1 MDIAIICALYIFLA
15 FTLLSL
21 LKSKRK
27 HNQKLPPGPYPLPI
41 IGNMHKLGKS
51 PHRSLAELAQ
61 VYGPI
66 MRLKLGQ
73 ITTIVISSSSI
84 AQEVLQKQDAAFS
97 NRPLPESTRACDH
110 HKYSVVWL
118 PVGSR
123 WRSLRKI
130 LKSNLFTAKKLNEN
144 QHLRSRKVDELI
156 RYCEKCSQSG
166 EAVDIGRAAFLTTL
180 NLLSNTIFSKD
191 MTDSYDNSEAKEF
204 RDLVWNIV
212 VELGKPNLV
221 DFFPIPA
228 WIDPQGIYLRITGY
242 SEKLIRLFDG
252 LVNERSELKRLA
264 NFLENTSTKD
274 VLDELLRILQTNEI
288 DKTQIQH
295 LFMDLFVAGTDTTS
309 STVEWAMS
317 EILRN
322 PETLL
327 KAKAELNQV
336 IGKGKMIGEEDISKL
351 VYLRCILK
359 ETVRLHPP
367 TPFLVPRQV
376 NEEVELC
383 GYTVPKNSQVL
394 VSAWAIGRDPM
405 LWKDP
410 LSFQPERFMDSEID
424 FIGHDYELIPFGAG
438 RRMCPGLPLAMRMVP
453 VMLGSLI
460 NCFEWKLEGGIAP
473 EELNMEEKVGLA
485 LAKLHPLRAIATSVV
500 T

>member
-1 MDIAIICALYIFLA
+1 MDILITVTA
-15 FTLLSL
+15 FCILVAVTLVSVSRIRG
-21 LKSKRK
+21 KSHR
-27 HNQKLPPGPYPLPI
+27 KLPPGPCPLPI
-41 IGNMHKLGKS
+41 IGNIHKLGKH

-73 ITTIVISSSSI
+73 ITTIVISSSSM
-84 AQEVLQKQDAAFS
+84 AQQVLQKQDAVFA
-97 NRPLPESTRACDH
+97 NRPVPESTRSCDH
-110 HKYSVVWL
+110 NKYSVVWL
-118 PVGSR
+118 PVGSQ

-130 LKSNLFTAKKLNEN
+130 LKSHLFTAKKLDEN
-144 QHLRSRKVDELI
+144 RHLRSTKVHELI

-204 RDLVWNIV
+204 TDLVWNIV

-295 LFMDLFVAGTDTTS
+295 LFM
-309 STVEWAMS
+309 
-317 EILRN
+317 
-322 PETLL
+322 
-327 KAKAELNQV
+327 
-336 IGKGKMIGEEDISKL
+336 
-351 VYLRCILK
+351 
-359 ETVRLHPP
+359 
-367 TPFLVPRQV
+367 
-376 NEEVELC
+376 
-383 GYTVPKNSQVL
+383 
-394 VSAWAIGRDPM
+394 VS
-405 LWKDP
+405 
-410 LSFQPERFMDSEID
+410 
-424 FIGHDYELIPFGAG
+424 
-438 RRMCPGLPLAMRMVP
+438 
-453 VMLGSLI
+453 
-460 NCFEWKLEGGIAP
+460 
-473 EELNMEEKVGLA
+473 
-485 LAKLHPLRAIATSVV
+485 
-500 T
+500 